1 MARWDDSRGVWRISA
16 TASRPGE
23 PRRRAVRDVRAP
35 NTRAGRR
42 VAEAAEVRMRA
53 EMLDQLDIVLPGGT
67 GPSGSFARLAAAWV
81 DRHPDWSPKT
91 LKETRYALRQYILPT
106 LGALPAAK
114 LTPAQVDDLYAE
126 WARAG
131 FAASTRRRW
140 HGMIRAVF
148 SDAYR
153 RSEIAHNPMDRVR
166 AAGGKAAERLHIPEP
181 ADVRAAIAAAA
192 SPAAAAMFTLAAA
205 TGARRGTLVA
215 LRWGDLDMDAGT
227 VVFAHAIAVGDNG
240 PVRKGTKANRP
251 YAVHLPEAALRPLR
265 EHRARAVETALSVG
279 LAANLGD
286 LYVFSDNGGTRHWSV
301 EYPSHAWRIACARA
315 GVTGCRFHD
324 LRHYAATRMLAAAV
338 PTRTVAERL
347 GCTEANVI
355 RTYSHWV
362 PSAADRQAA
371 DVLGDLLEDRSG

>member
-1 MARWDDSRGVWRISA
+1 MARWDDTRKVWRISA

-23 PRRRAVRDVRAP
+23 SRRRQVRDVRAP
-35 NTRAGRR
+35 NTRAGRWQ
-42 VAEAAEVRMRA
+42 AEAAEVRLRA
-53 EMLDQLDIVLPGGT
+53 ELLDQLETVLPGGAAR
-67 GPSGSFARLAAAWV
+67 GSFSRLAVAWV

-91 LKETRYALRQYILPT
+91 AKETRYALTRYILPT
-106 LGALPAAK
+106 LGPLAVAK
-114 LTPAQVDDLYAE
+114 ITPAQIDDLYAA

-131 FAASTRRRW
+131 YAASSRRRW
-140 HGMIRAVF
+140 HGMISAVF
-148 SDAYR
+148 ADAYR
-153 RSEIAHNPMDRVR
+153 RSEIHTNPMGRVR
-166 AAGGKAAERLHIPEP
+166 PAGGKAAERLHIPEP
-181 ADVRAAIAAAA
+181 ADIRAAIAAAA
-192 SPAAAAMFTLAAA
+192 SPAVAALFTLAAS

-215 LRWGDLDMDAGT
+215 LRWGDLDLDAGT

-251 YAVHLPEAALRPLR
+251 YAVHLPEAALRVLR
-265 EHRARAVETALSVG
+265 EHRARAVETALGIG
-279 LAANLGD
+279 LAAGLAD
-286 LYVFSDNGGTRHWSV
+286 LYVFSDDGGPHHWNV
-301 EYPSHAWRIACARA
+301 GYPSHAWRIACIRA
-315 GVTGCRFHD
+315 GITSCRFHD

-371 DVLGDLLEDRSG
+371 DVLGDLLEAAE